1 MIRRMISGGGVG
13 GVGATLIDM
22 CPVVSR
28 FNVSSQNKSEI
39 SVLCLPCPKN
49 EMPTTR
55 PQFPTNGTKL
65 DGWGAGAEIVTLI
78 SFLSRFT
85 KITVLIMYFCYV
97 MHVNI

>member
-1 MIRRMISGGGVG
+1 
-13 GVGATLIDM
+13 
-22 CPVVSR
+22 
-28 FNVSSQNKSEI
+28 
-39 SVLCLPCPKN
+39 
-49 EMPTTR
+49 MPTTR
-55 PQFPTNGTKL
+55 PQFLTNGTKL